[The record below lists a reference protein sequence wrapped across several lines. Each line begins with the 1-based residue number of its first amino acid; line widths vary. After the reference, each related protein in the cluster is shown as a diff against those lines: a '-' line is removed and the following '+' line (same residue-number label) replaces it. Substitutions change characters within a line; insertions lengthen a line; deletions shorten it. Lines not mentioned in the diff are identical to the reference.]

1 MAYTNPGD
9 NPGTKVMLLFTAAKA
24 KVDFL
29 IVAQADRGGGK
40 TGQT

>member
-1 MAYTNPGD
+1 MYTNPGD
-9 NPGTKVMLLFTAAKA
+9 NPGTKVMLLFAAKA